1 MGSVTTMDKKE
12 LTKLVSYFI
21 MGDGGAYIICA
32 YDPVMYQLFVRVF
45 ALILKI
51 VSVIKS
57 ECLTP

>member
-1 MGSVTTMDKKE
+1 MDKKE

-21 MGDGGAYIICA
+21 MGDGGAYII
-32 YDPVMYQLFVRVF
+32 
-45 ALILKI
+45 KI